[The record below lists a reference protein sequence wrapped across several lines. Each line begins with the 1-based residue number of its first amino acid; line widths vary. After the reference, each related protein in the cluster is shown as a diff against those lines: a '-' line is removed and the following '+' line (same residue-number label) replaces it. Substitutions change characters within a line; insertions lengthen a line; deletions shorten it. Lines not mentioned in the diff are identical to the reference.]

1 MGTVEAFTVKSDK
14 APAYNEHQILE
25 MMLDYSQNIAILE
38 NLREETNV
46 GAGIAQYGIE
56 ATMPKG
62 QGETGDP
69 VFREYKR
76 RNKVFLRYGE
86 ITEKLLP
93 IQNFVESPDFDS
105 KLDLI
110 NKIILD
116 LTLEGKT
123 QRHIASVV
131 ELSFQAVQKRQRQI
145 AQIICEC

>member
-14 APAYNEHQILE
+14 VPAYNEHQILE

-93 IQNFVESPDFDS
+93 IQNFVESPDFD
-105 KLDLI
+105 KLSLVD
-110 NKIILD
+110 KYVLD
-116 LTLEGKT
+116 LTLSGES
-123 QRHIASVV
+123 QRS
-131 ELSFQAVQKRQRQI
+131 I
-145 AQIICEC
+145 AQICQLSKGSAFNAQRKIAKIIAEKS

>member
-93 IQNFVESPDFDS
+93 IQNFVESPDFD
-105 KLDLI
+105 KLSLVD
-110 NKIILD
+110 KYVLD
-116 LTLEGKT
+116 LTLSGES
-123 QRHIASVV
+123 QRS
-131 ELSFQAVQKRQRQI
+131 I
-145 AQIICEC
+145 AQICQLSKGSAFNAQRKIAKIIAEKS

>member
-14 APAYNEHQILE
+14 APVYNEHQILD

-56 ATMPKG
+56 ATIPKA

-93 IQNFVESPDFDS
+93 IQNFVESPDFD
-105 KLDLI
+105 KLNLVD
-110 NKIILD
+110 KYVLD
-116 LTLEGKT
+116 LTLSGES
-123 QRHIASVV
+123 QRS
-131 ELSFQAVQKRQRQI
+131 I
-145 AQIICEC
+145 AQICQLSKGSAFNAQRKIAKIISEKS